1 MLWAARGCMAT
12 SCRNRSN
19 MNCQRSECSCSCAD
33 QKGLHRR
40 SVHSTTCI
48 PLIMAENYQQIKHKR
63 QDSGLTFA
71 LQALLDRHEAYVKE
85 SQAEQARLSNYI
97 IDLENEKTS
106 LQDANHKIVVEN
118 RELLQKLEQ
127 LNTDFGESGQK
138 VQDLERFVQDCEQE
152 IRRLNSLTRRT
163 QELELKM
170 LDMEREQAEL
180 NKHIA
185 DGKEE
190 TRSTISR
197 WKESERRVREL
208 EQEVQR
214 IEWAA
219 RLDREKHEEIVA
231 RMERDRALDRE
242 LGLSEGRLKATAA
255 VQNMKSGG
263 PGEKQVVSNFVRDI
277 LQDNANLQAGIAEL
291 RELLQSSNDEVQNL
305 REQVI
310 LHQPI
315 IEEGTHTPQRSLS
328 LSEELALSRS
338 PPKQLQ
344 QEVHV
349 HHHYHAKVGSK
360 KEKTPLVRRSSR
372 RRALMPSALSS
383 SPSTSEL
390 STPLIRAHRYNSDKD
405 FKTNRWSMQ
414 STATTSTHMSSMA
427 SSPRSY
433 FDRNSSIFDRME
445 REEESSRPTSPDSF
459 ILSSPMPFK
468 RKPKPEDQALSIFEE
483 EDVNDD
489 VTSLPCK
496 TNTTEDMPSIVTPGG
511 DGSIPHDKDDDDVIP
526 DLELTPRPIMY
537 NEAKLIPEQ
546 QGPGSSSPRIPEL
559 PLPPEDSFGS
569 AEQSNHELLAS
580 NVTITS
586 DAGPS
591 QEEEPLKPT
600 IPNYQIPEIRP
611 SIRRR
616 NSHDSLMS
624 ISGMDIHLA
633 QHTDTR
639 SALALLRGA
648 GANKHYFAPSPSS
661 TRKVSATQPLASVT
675 EYTAISRPGVDNTP
689 SASMVAL
696 SGIRNADNANA
707 TTQPKGLIGSV
718 GGWVRGKWG
727 VAPTKSVADLRSA
740 AAATP
745 SKTFS
750 PSSSSTQHRPSANKT
765 ATSPALIKSSAASQR
780 SVATTSTSNS
790 KSSAGKRSVSANL
803 LDVPKQTVS
812 IPISPREGEDSSNI
826 LASSF
831 FGGRTPGIN
840 QSGPIPGFAAT
851 VAAKRVPTEVE
862 ATKVDVNGLKES
874 LGEQLG

>member
-1 MLWAARGCMAT
+1 
-12 SCRNRSN
+12 
-19 MNCQRSECSCSCAD
+19 
-33 QKGLHRR
+33 
-40 SVHSTTCI
+40 
-48 PLIMAENYQQIKHKR
+48 MAEKTQQIKHKR

-71 LQALLDRHEAYVKE
+71 LQALLDRHEAYAKE

-97 IDLENEKTS
+97 TDLENEKIS

-118 RELLQKLEQ
+118 RELLQRLEQ

-152 IRRLNSLTRRT
+152 IRRLNGLTRKT
-163 QELELKM
+163 QDLELKM
-170 LDMEREQAEL
+170 LEMEKEHADL

-190 TRSTISR
+190 NRSTIAR
-197 WKESERRVREL
+197 WKESERKVREL

-219 RLDREKHEEIVA
+219 RVDREKHEEIVA

-255 VQNMKSGG
+255 VQNLKSGG
-263 PGEKQVVSNFVRDI
+263 PREKQVVSNFVRDI

-291 RELLQSSNDEVQNL
+291 RELLQTSNDEVQNL

-310 LHQPI
+310 LHQPML
-315 IEEGTHTPQRSLS
+315 EEGAHTPQRSLS
-328 LSEELALSRS
+328 LGEELALDRS
-338 PPKQLQ
+338 PPKPVQ

-360 KEKTPLVRRSSR
+360 KEKIPLTRRSSR
-372 RRALMPSALSS
+372 RRALMPSAISS
-383 SPSTSEL
+383 SPSTSGI
-390 STPLIRAHRYNSDKD
+390 STPLVRAHRYNSDSEVSNGIRSKD
-405 FKTNRWSMQ
+405 SRANRWSMQ
-414 STATTSTHMSSMA
+414 STATTSTYMSSIA

-433 FDRNSSIFDRME
+433 FDRNSSIFDRLE

-468 RKPKPEDQALSIFEE
+468 RKPKLDDQALSVFEE
-483 EDVNDD
+483 EDINDD
-489 VTSLPCK
+489 ATSSPRE
-496 TNTTEDMPSIVTPGG
+496 NNVTEDVPSIETPADESGTPPDQDG
-511 DGSIPHDKDDDDVIP
+511 DDTIP
-526 DLELTPRPIMY
+526 DLELTPRPNIH
-537 NEAKLIPEQ
+537 NEPESMPEQ
-546 QGPGSSSPRIPEL
+546 QDSSPSKPHIPDQ
-559 PLPPEDSFGS
+559 PLPPEDSSGS
-569 AEQSNHELLAS
+569 TQDSSTGTHADGTTTISKAS
-580 NVTITS
+580 SI
-586 DAGPS
+586 
-591 QEEEPLKPT
+591 QESKPADST
-600 IPNYQIPEIRP
+600 IPYYKIPEIRP

-648 GANKHYFAPSPSS
+648 GANKHYFAPSPST

-696 SGIRNADNANA
+696 SGIRNADNTNTA
-707 TTQPKGLIGSV
+707 TQSKGLIGSV

-727 VAPTKSVADLRSA
+727 VAPTKSIADLRSVA
-740 AAATP
+740 AITP
-745 SKTFS
+745 SKTS
-750 PSSSSTQHRPSANKT
+750 ATSSSSAQYRPSAIH
-765 ATSPALIKSSAASQR
+765 ATTTPAQLKSSAISQR

-790 KSSAGKRSVSANL
+790 KSAAGKRSVSANL
-803 LDVPKQTVS
+803 LDNPKQTTS
-812 IPISPREGEDSSNI
+812 IAISPRTREESSDAV
-826 LASSF
+826 LSSF

-840 QSGPIPGFAAT
+840 QAGPIPGFAAT
-851 VAAKRVPTEVE
+851 VAAKRVPTEIQ
-862 ATKVDVNGLKES
+862 ATKVDVNILKES
-874 LGEQLG
+874 LGEELA